1 MNRPVYSF
9 RPDLQ
14 QRDHRRAW
22 EILKGVPK
30 GQKNAFLVR
39 AILQADNRETLR
51 ELIRESVQEVL
62 RNGALTY
69 QEAKEPDMD
78 IPDQML
84 SFLENL

>member
-30 GQKNAFLVR
+30 GQKNAFLVH
-39 AILQADNRETLR
+39 AILQADDRETLR

-69 QEAKEPDMD
+69 QEAKEPDTD
-78 IPDQML
+78 IQDQML